1 MTTNP
6 ATYKPAPELPR
17 ALHLTGLIFAL
28 AVTLVAYSAIF
39 LWLRE
44 GKADGW
50 LTFLVSLIWGIGGV
64 WLLFVLVSS
73 IIGLLPMKWRTGI
86 MPWVFVTPALALVFY
101 YLLVPTIRTLDL
113 SLRNA
118 NSSAYIGV
126 DNYIYAFTSPAM
138 LESFKNNLLWIIF
151 GGGLSVLLGLVIAA
165 LADRTHASFEVSVKT
180 LIFLPMAISMIGASV
195 IWKLVYAY
203 APAGDQ
209 IGLLNAINVGLGG
222 TPIPWLIT
230 RGLNT
235 YLLIVILIWMQTGFA
250 LVVFSAALKGVPSE
264 LSEAARIDGA
274 TELQSFF
281 KITIPYI
288 QITII
293 SVTTTIVIF
302 TLKVFDVVFGMTGGN
317 FGTQVIAN
325 EQYTQSFRSFDFG
338 RGAAVAM
345 VLLIA
350 VLPVV
355 YYNIRDFSKNS
366 KGF

>member
-1 MTTNP
+1 MFVKNLTISLSSPCT
-6 ATYKPAPELPR
+6 ATSIKK
-17 ALHLTGLIFAL
+17 
-28 AVTLVAYSAIF
+28 
-39 LWLRE
+39 W
-44 GKADGW
+44 
-50 LTFLVSLIWGIGGV
+50 
-64 WLLFVLVSS
+64 SS
-73 IIGLLPMKWRTGI
+73 VVRTSG
-86 MPWVFVTPALALVFY
+86 
-101 YLLVPTIRTLDL
+101 
-113 SLRNA
+113 
-118 NSSAYIGV
+118 
-126 DNYIYAFTSPAM
+126 
-138 LESFKNNLLWIIF
+138 
-151 GGGLSVLLGLVIAA
+151 
-165 LADRTHASFEVSVKT
+165 
-180 LIFLPMAISMIGASV
+180 
-195 IWKLVYAY
+195 
-203 APAGDQ
+203 
-209 IGLLNAINVGLGG
+209 
-222 TPIPWLIT
+222 
-230 RGLNT
+230 
-235 YLLIVILIWMQTGFA
+235 
-250 LVVFSAALKGVPSE
+250 FSAALKGVPAE
-264 LSEAARIDGA
+264 LNEAARIDGA